1 MTDIRDLDRRAL
13 AATVKIVNQSR
24 RHQLDLP
31 TPCAQWSLGELLAH
45 MTGQNYGFAAAAD
58 GETEDRGIFDD
69 RPVDADPHGIFA
81 RSADRVSAAFDADGV
96 LDRRFWL
103 PEIRDGMTFPA
114 PQAIG
119 FHFLDYVVHG
129 WDVARSIGVPAE
141 FDPELIEQAFAIA
154 KQVPAGAS
162 RERAGAQFKAV
173 VEVPDSAAALDKL
186 VAILGRSPS
195 WPG

>member
-1 MTDIRDLDRRAL
+1 
-13 AATVKIVNQSR
+13 
-24 RHQLDLP
+24 
-31 TPCAQWSLGELLAH
+31 
-45 MTGQNYGFAAAAD
+45 MTGQNYGFAAGAD

-69 RPVDADPHGIFA
+69 RPVDADPHGILA

-154 KQVPAGAS
+154 KQVPAGA
-162 RERAGAQFKAV
+162 RPGRGGGQVQAGGQG
-173 VEVPDSAAALDKL
+173 PLSAAAAWKL
-186 VAILGRSPS
+186 PARHPPPPPLPP
-195 WPG
+195 PGAPPPPPHTPPL